1 MKALKTII
9 FTALFC
15 IIFSVSVKA
24 QTYQSNELNKGDF
37 LRTGDIIEK
46 CYNSSYD
53 NYSYN
58 GVKISK
64 IIDYNGDEA
73 NISSCVTLMGDL
85 VAVPSDCY
93 VNGIVVN
100 NNELFIVLGEY
111 ALMDKDKTITVNE
124 GETVTLTT
132 NIVGFDTNIYEFK
145 WYQYRGTE
153 LTNGWTPNL
162 SSYTLENVT
171 LSMNGN
177 QYYYAVKGGTKSCL
191 IDTPHYKPG
200 SLSLEKVT
208 LHVIAK
214 EKPETKEPESESKSE
229 SKPES
234 KPEIPEVK
242 SELPYGTVMCGNG
255 GKGNGGKDAVGIKV
269 LKPEQRDTD
278 NQIMFAN
285 AYFNKNVTKVFS
297 YNVYP
302 PYGVNASY
310 KNAVKTLY
318 WKDTGL
324 KQGDEVYAIWYC
336 QSSKKGVQV
345 IKCDIDENG
354 VVSIRIPQLG
364 ETSVITLVKVN

>member
-1 MKALKTII
+1 MKVLKAII

-24 QTYQSNELNKGDF
+24 QTYYSSDMAKDVNGMILYPNDVIVNDSNE
-37 LRTGDIIEK
+37 
-46 CYNSSYD
+46 NSSFTMYFHKIEITEEG
-53 NYSYN
+53 SF
-58 GVKISK
+58 GTIIGSVKIPNNKSTTVGKWENASSWTNQDDVYLIKNFRSTVWYVHGCGYKPNYCFQLDVRSHGNKMCK
-64 IIDYNGDEA
+64 IKYYSNGDLYTD
-73 NISSCVTLMGDL
+73 S
-85 VAVPSDCY
+85 
-93 VNGIVVN
+93 
-100 NNELFIVLGEY
+100 
-111 ALMDKDKTITVNE
+111 
-124 GETVTLTT
+124 
-132 NIVGFDTNIYEFK
+132 NIYYFDIPLKPTDPVREGFEFDGWFTEPTFETRYLFNQEVTSDISLYAK
-145 WYQYRGTE
+145 WNKTTE
-153 LTNGWTPNL
+153 
-162 SSYTLENVT
+162 
-171 LSMNGN
+171 
-177 QYYYAVKGGTKSCL
+177 
-191 IDTPHYKPG
+191 I
-200 SLSLEKVT
+200 
-208 LHVIAK
+208 
-214 EKPETKEPESESKSE
+214 ETKEQEVKEPEKETQEVKE
-229 SKPES
+229 PE
-234 KPEIPEVK
+234 EETTEVK